1 MYKSLVLAGFM
12 AEDLNKQKKIDAN
25 VGERQLTYYLEIWNK
40 DAICLPS
47 FLYMHIRL
55 FCVPYSYWY

>member
-25 VGERQLTYYLEIWNK
+25 VGERQLTYYLEI
-40 DAICLPS
+40 
-47 FLYMHIRL
+47 
-55 FCVPYSYWY
+55 